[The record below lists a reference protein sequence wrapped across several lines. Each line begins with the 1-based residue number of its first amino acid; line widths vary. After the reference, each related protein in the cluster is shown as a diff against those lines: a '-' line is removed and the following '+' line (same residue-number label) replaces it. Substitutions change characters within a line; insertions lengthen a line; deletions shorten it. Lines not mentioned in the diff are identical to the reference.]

1 MAQDAAATH
10 MPESAAVLAAS
21 AVKSKNFAVST
32 QLLHF
37 EASKKTEQVLQD
49 KSHGLHSS
57 PTIMNLSE
65 VGQAEMHYLMSY
77 TMVDPTAVP
86 YVAII

>member
-10 MPESAAVLAAS
+10 VPESAAVLAAS
-21 AVKSKNFAVST
+21 AVKSKNFVVST

-37 EASKKTEQVLQD
+37 VASKKTVHVKQV

-57 PTIMNLSE
+57 PTNMNLFE
-65 VGQAEMHYLMSY
+65 VGQAEMHCLMSY

-86 YVAII
+86 YVP